1 MAHSFII
8 QVGRTAIKKED
19 YFTIHDMPDDHV
31 LLSHADWGGD
41 EADFGEQAG
50 DISSQLKPV
59 ASISQASR
67 TLTFK
72 NERTLAKLYIRG
84 FSDVLRR
91 VSDSLCGK
99 MQEAHPLR
107 SHSEIIGAIDRV
119 AETSWCLFYYGDSD
133 SDIAR
138 CHTLSEFILDRLN
151 GRLPKQLFIGGL
163 LWFHF

>member
-1 MAHSFII
+1 
-8 QVGRTAIKKED
+8 
-19 YFTIHDMPDDHV
+19 MPDDHV

-59 ASISQASR
+59 ASISQARR

-72 NERTLAKLYIRG
+72 NESTLAKLYIRG
-84 FSDVLRR
+84 LADVLRR

-107 SHSEIIGAIDRV
+107 SHSEIVGAIDRV
-119 AETSWCLFYYGDSD
+119 AETSWYLFYYGDSD

>member
-1 MAHSFII
+1 MAHSLII
-8 QVGRTAIKKED
+8 QVGETAIKKED
-19 YFTIHDMPDDHV
+19 FFTIHDMPDDDV

-50 DISSQLKPV
+50 YISSQLKPV
-59 ASISQASR
+59 ASISQARR

-72 NERTLAKLYIRG
+72 NDRALTKLYIRG
-84 FSDVLRR
+84 LADVLRQ
-91 VSDSLCGK
+91 VSGALNGK
-99 MQEAHPLR
+99 TQEPYPLR

-119 AETSWCLFYYGDSD
+119 AETSRCLFYYKDSD
-133 SDIAR
+133 SNFSR

-151 GRLPKQLFIGGL
+151 GRLPNQLFIGGL